1 MEIVAKM
8 AVADYVRTVNK
19 EWNTLMGYDAIRGL
33 MSVVP
38 QNADNETLDLAS
50 SRSAIEGFITDECM
64 KVEILGE
71 PRREII
77 TFFNNL
83 YFSGLDILPDAW
95 WWENRYRFKKLL
107 TVSLALEGINLASFG
122 ATPTVMDIPQ
132 SLVNIA
138 SFIKCLDVSNL
149 EREHKH
155 LCTYTIPEYVDVYT
169 KKAEV

>member
-1 MEIVAKM
+1 MEVAAKM

-19 EWNTLMGYDAIRGL
+19 EWNTLMSYDAIRGL

-50 SRSAIEGFITDECM
+50 SRSAIEGFITNECM

-83 YFSGLDILPDAW
+83 YFSGLDILPETW

-107 TVSLALEGINLASFG
+107 AVSLALEGINLASFG
-122 ATPTVMDIPQ
+122 ATPTIMDIPQ

-138 SFIKCLDVSNL
+138 SFIKWLDVSSL
-149 EREHKH
+149 ETDHKR
-155 LCTYTIPEYVDVYT
+155 LCTYIIPEYASVYT
-169 KKAEV
+169 R